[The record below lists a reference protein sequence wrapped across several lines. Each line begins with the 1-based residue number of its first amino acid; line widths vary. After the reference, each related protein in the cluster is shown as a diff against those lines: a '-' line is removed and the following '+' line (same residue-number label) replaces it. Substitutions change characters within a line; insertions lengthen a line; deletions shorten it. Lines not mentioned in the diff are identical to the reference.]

1 MEEGCEMEAWVWILI
16 AVAVIALIAAGVW
29 MWQRQRTT
37 RSLQDRFGPEYD
49 RMVEVEGGRRSA
61 ESELQ
66 ERERRREELEI
77 RELPTATRRRYQGA
91 WQMTQAR
98 FVDSPADAVA
108 EADRLVTEVM
118 SARGY
123 PMEDFD
129 QRAADISV
137 DHPHLVENYRSAHD
151 ISRKAS
157 RGDADTED
165 LRRAMVHFRAL
176 FEELLVTDEDRR
188 AQAG

>member
-1 MEEGCEMEAWVWILI
+1 METWVWIVLAI
-16 AVAVIALIAAGVW
+16 VLIALIALGVW
-29 MWQRQRTT
+29 LWQRQRTS
-37 RSLQDRFGPEYD
+37 RSLQEQFGPEYD
-49 RMVEVEGGRRSA
+49 RTVESEGGRRSA

-66 ERERRREELEI
+66 ERQRRLDELEI
-77 RELPTATRRRYQGA
+77 RELPTATRRRYQGS

-98 FVDSPADAVA
+98 FVDSPAEAVA

-118 SARGY
+118 AARGY

-137 DHPHLVENYRSAHD
+137 DHPHLVENYRSAHE
-151 ISRKAS
+151 ISRLSS
-157 RGDADTED
+157 RNEADTEE

-176 FEELLVTDEDRR
+176 FEELLASDEDRR
-188 AQAG
+188 AEAG

>member
-1 MEEGCEMEAWVWILI
+1 MQTWLWI
-16 AVAVIALIAAGVW
+16 VIAIGVLAVLALGLW
-29 MWQRQRTT
+29 MWQRRRTSS
-37 RSLQDRFGPEYD
+37 RLRDHFGSEYD
-49 RMVEVEGGRRSA
+49 RTVEDEGGRRSA

-66 ERERRREELEI
+66 ERQRRRDELEI
-77 RELPTATRRRYQGA
+77 RELPTATRRRYLGA

-98 FVDSPADAVA
+98 FVDNPDGAVA

-137 DHPHLVENYRSAHD
+137 DHPHLVDNYRSAHRV
-151 ISRKAS
+151 SRVAAS
-157 RGDADTED
+157 GDADTED
-165 LRRAMVHFRAL
+165 LRRAMVHYRAL
-176 FEELLVTDEDRR
+176 FEELLTTEGEGQ